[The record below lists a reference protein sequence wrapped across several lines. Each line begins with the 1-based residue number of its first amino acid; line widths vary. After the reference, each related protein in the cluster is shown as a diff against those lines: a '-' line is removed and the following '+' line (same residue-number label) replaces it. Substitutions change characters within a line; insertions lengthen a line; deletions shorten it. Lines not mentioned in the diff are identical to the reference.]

1 MGSGVE
7 LKPVLKIGHTRI
19 NERNSKFEIRAKHP
33 VWDQSEMK
41 MLNSKLETLNSKQT
55 QMSKHKTQNCMT

>member
-33 VWDQSEMK
+33 SGDQFETK
-41 MLNSKLETLNSKQT
+41 MLNPKLETPAFAEAASPRQVKL
-55 QMSKHKTQNCMT
+55 

>member
-7 LKPVLKIGHTRI
+7 LKPVLKIGRTRI

-33 VWDQSEMK
+33 VRDQF
-41 MLNSKLETLNSKQT
+41 ETSTNVQITNAPNK
-55 QMSKHKTQNCMT
+55 